1 MMNDTD
7 YDGDIDGEI
16 LHLLVGFDLRV
27 PEESHC
33 GSPAQSSIGNF
44 FLSGE
49 ICTLYNVHH

>member
-7 YDGDIDGEI
+7 YDGVIDGEI

-49 ICTLYNVHH
+49 IFTLYNVHH